1 MALYGIYGTH
11 TTGSCPLS
19 NNRTRNIVLKMAQD
33 RNIAN
38 KNNLD
43 QYHSALEHTFR
54 WTVDAGSAH
63 SAERFMIESQWSVF
77 NALKIVPLG
86 RYQNV
91 AEAWYIC
98 SFLSESLLSSIMR
111 EINYYFRGIGSS
123 VISSW
128 RRPFVVY

>member
-11 TTGSCPLS
+11 TTESCPLS

-38 KNNLD
+38 KNKMKILD
-43 QYHSALEHTFR
+43 QYHLALEHTFR
-54 WTVDAGSAH
+54 WTVDAESAH
-63 SAERFMIESQWSVF
+63 SAEHFMIESQWSVF

-91 AEAWYIC
+91 VEA
-98 SFLSESLLSSIMR
+98 
-111 EINYYFRGIGSS
+111 
-123 VISSW
+123 
-128 RRPFVVY
+128 